1 MHRLHNIVSMTADTN
16 ISIGNAAKL
25 IGVSVD
31 TLRRWDKSGK
41 LKSIRNGLSGHRYF
55 NLDDI
60 QLYQKGPMIIA
71 RQWAFGTGA
80 SPLDPIFH
88 CRTRDVFQ
96 ARLETLQNKLVELM
110 GVERAS
116 LITAIAGEIGN
127 NSFDHNL
134 GNWPDELGIF
144 FSSTQ
149 NREIVLADRGRGILL
164 TLRQVDATL
173 QTHSQ
178 ALVAAFTRQISGR
191 PTEGRGNGL
200 KFVKRVV
207 TTRPIGL
214 SFQTGDALI
223 ELSEHATQ
231 IDVKIAP
238 ESLRGCF
245 VVISY

>member
-1 MHRLHNIVSMTADTN
+1 MVGNTN
-16 ISIGNAAKL
+16 ISIGNAAKI

-31 TLRRWDKSGK
+31 TIRRWDKSGK

-55 NLDDI
+55 NLEDI
-60 QLYQKGPMIIA
+60 QLYQKGPIILA
-71 RQWAFGTGA
+71 RQWAFGTNP

-96 ARLETLQNKLVELM
+96 ARLETLQNKLVDLL

-144 FSSTQ
+144 FSNTQ

-164 TLRQVDATL
+164 TLGQVDQSL
-173 QTHSQ
+173 KTHSQ

-200 KFVKRVV
+200 KFVRRIV
-207 TTRPIGL
+207 TTRPLSL
-214 SFQTGDALI
+214 SFQTGDAVI
-223 ELSEHATQ
+223 EISEHKTR
-231 IDVKIAP
+231 IDAKIVPGA
-238 ESLRGCF
+238 LRGCF